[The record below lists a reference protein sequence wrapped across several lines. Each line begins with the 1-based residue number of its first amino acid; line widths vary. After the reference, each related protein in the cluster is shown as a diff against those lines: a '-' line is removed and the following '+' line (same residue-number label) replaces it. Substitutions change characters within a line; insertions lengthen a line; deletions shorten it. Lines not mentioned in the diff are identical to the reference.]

1 MEVLNNRFD
10 LAKKRISEQE
20 AGSKK
25 ITQNEVQKYEE
36 ELRDTKYIMIMPTIN
51 LINFKKKKKIMQRF
65 ELLYLKS

>member
-51 LINFKKKKKIMQRF
+51 LINFKKK
-65 ELLYLKS
+65 ENNVEV

>member
-51 LINFKKKKKIMQRF
+51 LINFKRKRK
-65 ELLYLKS
+65 

>member
-51 LINFKKKKKIMQRF
+51 LINFKKKKKIM
-65 ELLYLKS
+65 

>member
-36 ELRDTKYIMIMPTIN
+36 ELRDTKYIMIMPIIN
-51 LINFKKKKKIMQRF
+51 LINFKKKKKIM
-65 ELLYLKS
+65 

>member
-51 LINFKKKKKIMQRF
+51 LINFKKKKRK
-65 ELLYLKS
+65 

>member
-51 LINFKKKKKIMQRF
+51 LINFKKKK
-65 ELLYLKS
+65 ENNVEV